1 MRFYLAIR
9 RECKYMTNSCD
20 RIIQTNYV
28 IATILDQNPWVTLEE
43 VRNLLKEIG
52 WYEKTYK

>member
-1 MRFYLAIR
+1 
-9 RECKYMTNSCD
+9 MTNSCD